1 VGLGGDADH
10 EGGDVDSL
18 LANSDVT
25 LLDEDTGVMDGV
37 GDSALLDEGLES
49 SLEELRGGQTED
61 VIELALVVLEEAE
74 TDHSADEG
82 LTY

>member
-1 VGLGGDADH
+1 MGLGGDTDH
-10 EGGDVDSL
+10 EGGNIDGL

-25 LLDEDTGVMDGV
+25 LLDEDTSVMDRV
-37 GDSALLDEGLES
+37 GESTLLDESLES
-49 SLEELRGGQTED
+49 SLHELGGGQTED
-61 VIELALVVLEEAE
+61 VIELALVVLEESE